1 MAGWAKST
9 TDNRCSSTEAV
20 SRSALSLEIWIWF
33 GLLVQKSRMF
43 DEPGNSDKFDEP
55 DESDP
60 FEDLDNSGNPDRVDT
75 YNC

>member
-1 MAGWAKST
+1 
-9 TDNRCSSTEAV
+9 
-20 SRSALSLEIWIWF
+20 
-33 GLLVQKSRMF
+33 MF

-55 DESDP
+55 DD